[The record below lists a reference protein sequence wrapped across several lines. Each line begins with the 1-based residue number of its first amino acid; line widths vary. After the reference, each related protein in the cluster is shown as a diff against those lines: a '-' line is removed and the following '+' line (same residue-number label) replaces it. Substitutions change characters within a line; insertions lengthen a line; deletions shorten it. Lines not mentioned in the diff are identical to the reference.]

1 MDGPSVPTT
10 ESPAGAWQPLTFGG
24 VAAFAQAPLSR
35 LLLVEFLAALAAAA
49 SVVAFVGMAW
59 APAIQKAISQ
69 LPDGGE
75 IRNGQLQWQGP
86 GRLSLVETRFVALGV
101 DLAESGE
108 LAPVADVQCLLGPT
122 KAKVTLLFGVFSV
135 AYPSRWIIPL
145 NRTDLDPWWGAWKP
159 AIRHSHRPVSDM
171 GRSRLCLW
179 MGGSA
184 VGRCSRSPDYRPRM
198 PPAGSRGPD
207 AGELMAEHRSGG
219 LWNGSI
225 GTGRIPARRGHPLC
239 HRLDLPGLCTDLVAP
254 QILERKCL
262 GESFSKKIV
271 PGLTPATPTRRVRR
285 SGLSA
290 RHPSS
295 AHHLGVPIQ
304 AQKRPSDVT

>member
-1 MDGPSVPTT
+1 MDGSSVPTT

-35 LLLVEFLAALAAAA
+35 LLLVEFLAALVAAA

-86 GRLSLVETRFVALGV
+86 GRLSLAATRFVALGV
-101 DLAESGE
+101 DMAESGE

-135 AYPSRWIIPL
+135 AYPSRWIIPV

-159 AIRHSHRPVSDM
+159 AI
-171 GRSRLCLW
+171 L
-179 MGGSA
+179 A
-184 VGRCSRSPDYRPRM
+184 
-198 PPAGSRGPD
+198 
-207 AGELMAEHRSGG
+207 
-219 LWNGSI
+219 
-225 GTGRIPARRGHPLC
+225 GTGVITLLALFPIWAVLAFVYGWAVRLLALVLGRQTTAQGCRRLAAAALMPGSLWLSIALVGYGLG
-239 HRLDLPGLCTDLVAP
+239 RLELVGFLLAAAIHFVVGWIYLAFAPIWLP
-254 QILERKCL
+254 RK
-262 GESFSKKIV
+262 S
-271 PGLTPATPTRRVRR
+271 
-285 SGLSA
+285 
-290 RHPSS
+290 SS
-295 AHHLGVPIQ
+295 ASAAGNPF
-304 AQKRPSDVT
+304 QKE